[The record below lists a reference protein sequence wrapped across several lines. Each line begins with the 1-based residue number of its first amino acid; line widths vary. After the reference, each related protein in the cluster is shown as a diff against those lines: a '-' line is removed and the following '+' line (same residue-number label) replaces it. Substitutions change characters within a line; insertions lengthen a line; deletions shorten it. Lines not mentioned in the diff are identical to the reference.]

1 MGYYQFIQTTRHYL
15 LYSISLILYYLT
27 TPYRLLASRLRSEKS
42 PENRKKIFILVAVLA
57 VTVIA
62 AAFIIGHF
70 FVVQQQQ
77 QQQQQ
82 NQQNSAAPDVKFIRF
97 EVDKH
102 EIVVGETTNVLINVQ
117 SSEDMVI
124 DDAKVVMTIEPSG
137 YEPYISISNSPI
149 QLPVFLGKDARA
161 GEVKV
166 SITATDSPPAKE
178 AVYGVK
184 GMVFVKDTQTDI
196 KEFPLTIR
204 Q

>member
-1 MGYYQFIQTTRHYL
+1 MGYYQFIQTTRYYL
-15 LYSISLILYYLT
+15 LYSISFILYYLT
-27 TPYRLLASRLRSEKS
+27 APYRLLASRLRSAKS
-42 PENRKKIFILVAVLA
+42 PENRKKMFILVAILA
-57 VTVIA
+57 VTGIA
-62 AAFIIGHF
+62 AAFIIGQF

-77 QQQQQ
+77 QQ
-82 NQQNSAAPDVKFIRF
+82 QQNSAAPDVKFIRF
-97 EVDKH
+97 ELDKY

-124 DDAKVVMTIEPSG
+124 DDAKVVVTIDPPG

-166 SITATDSPPAKE
+166 SITATASPPAKE

-184 GMVFVKDTQTDI
+184 GMVFVEDTQTDI

>member
-1 MGYYQFIQTTRHYL
+1 MGYYQFIQTTRYYL
-15 LYSISLILYYLT
+15 LYSISFILYYLT
-27 TPYRLLASRLRSEKS
+27 APCRLLASRLRSAKS
-42 PENRKKIFILVAVLA
+42 PENRKKIFILVAILA

-62 AAFIIGHF
+62 AAFIIGQF

-77 QQQQQ
+77 QQQQ
-82 NQQNSAAPDVKFIRF
+82 NSAVPDVKFIRF
-97 EVDKH
+97 ELDKH

-124 DDAKVVMTIEPSG
+124 DDAKVVVTIDPPG

-166 SITATDSPPAKE
+166 SITATASPPAKE

-184 GMVFVKDTQTDI
+184 GMVFVEDTQTDI

>member
-1 MGYYQFIQTTRHYL
+1 MGYYQFIQTTRYYL
-15 LYSISLILYYLT
+15 LYSISFILYYLT
-27 TPYRLLASRLRSEKS
+27 APYRLLASRLRSEKS
-42 PENRKKIFILVAVLA
+42 PENRKKIFILVAILA
-57 VTVIA
+57 LTVIA
-62 AAFIIGHF
+62 AAFIIGQF

-77 QQQQQ
+77 QQQ
-82 NQQNSAAPDVKFIRF
+82 NSAVPDVKFIRF
-97 EVDKH
+97 ELDKQ

-124 DDAKVVMTIEPSG
+124 DDAKVVVTIDPPG

-166 SITATDSPPAKE
+166 SITATASPPAKE

-184 GMVFVKDTQTDI
+184 GMVFVEDTQTDI

>member
-62 AAFIIGHF
+62 AAFIIGQF

-77 QQQQQ
+77 QQQ
-82 NQQNSAAPDVKFIRF
+82 NSAALDVKFIRF
-97 EVDKH
+97 ELDKH
-102 EIVVGETTNVLINVQ
+102 EIVVGETSNVLINVQ

-124 DDAKVVMTIEPSG
+124 DDAKVVVTIDPPG